1 MRCRSNKRSTNNITE
16 FTNKYVNS
24 SEPEYEVVETN
35 ARLTVKRNAIEMIAN
50 PTFSSDVKMDANPAY
65 QATR

>member
-50 PTFSSDVKMDANPAY
+50 PTFSNDVKMDANPAY